1 MAKTK
6 KQTTSRL
13 QAYKP
18 LWAAALAVAGIF
30 NMVGVAIAEGT
41 PAGTTISN
49 TATATYDDGDANT
62 PLVNTVS
69 NTVEV
74 KVAKIAGL
82 TAVASPVEDLN
93 QGAIEFDDE
102 LVYTFTVTN
111 VGNAET
117 DVFVPGTA
125 DGGFTFNQFVP
136 RSVADSTGDTFAI
149 EVLDDAGTVIGT
161 IDAGAAGQTL
171 SDLDGN
177 PYTID
182 PDESFTVKVYGK
194 PASSAVANDPVSVQL
209 GDVSDNTDTP
219 GPDPTQNRQN
229 TGGSDTTANNDLVT
243 VDRSGDAPDNG
254 EREAQATAS
263 APYASSVA
271 PLALASIEKTSSLD
285 VKTSSVA
292 DDDVITYSL
301 DLNVADTSPNPEFQ
315 AAALTGTDIQLDTGS
330 GATTVNRIL
339 VSDAI
344 PADTEFVSVG
354 ATPSGWTPVY
364 TTTSA
369 DAPIDTTTGGITT
382 DGTTWTT
389 LQPPAADVKRV
400 GFIFDGSIGAG
411 GSVTGLTFDVVTSGL
426 DASTG
431 GIIENIA
438 QVFGKTVGGD
448 PDLVIYDE
456 SGDENPNNFDGATP
470 PAPNEGSVYDP
481 SVDTG
486 IPAVL
491 ADNNGDNQP
500 DDTTNVDTIGDNT
513 GAGPKGELNVVSV
526 TPTADDILNGTDGV
540 PGAIG
545 PTGDNDDFTNLST
558 TVPVGLAPDDTF
570 DPDVATFSNTLSNP
584 AGPTARIAD
593 VTIEPLSPSEATFA
607 SDPLNAANRV
617 SYSFDADGDGNVDG
631 DAAIPD
637 GTIVTIKTAT
647 GELASYVY
655 ELAGSTGTFTLFA
668 DENSVGATPSAPDAA
683 ARPVNVGDVDGGN
696 SVSYTVEVDL
706 PDGTEQLRGTPI
718 PIVAFADNDPA
729 ADPGYQNETTNN
741 ITIDRVYTGF
751 MELTKQASIIA
762 ADGVTVL
769 EGPTDAITREIEPG
783 EFIEYLLEYRN
794 ISEAIGGN
802 GSIFLTATDFRLVED
817 GNAVAIP
824 AAGSAVTATD
834 VVNNWAT
841 TTTHEQET
849 VAETGS
855 AVNYFTSSADTTAT
869 AGTSD
874 PISGTQV
881 EKYENVVPSV
891 AAGDEGSFTFR
902 RMANLGDTPAAP
914 VTPAP

>member
-18 LWAAALAVAGIF
+18 LLAAALAVAGIF

-49 TATATYDDGDANT
+49 TATATYDDGDATT

-74 KVAKIAGL
+74 RVAKIAGL

-117 DVFVPGTA
+117 DVFVPGVNDLA
-125 DGGFTFNQFVP
+125 FENFVP
-136 RSVADSTGDTFAI
+136 RSVADSTGDSFAI
-149 EVLDDAGTVIGT
+149 EVLDKDGNLIGT
-161 IDAGAAGQTL
+161 LDTTDSGTTL
-171 SDLDGN
+171 TDLINNGSN
-177 PYTID
+177 YTID
-182 PDESFTVKVYGK
+182 PDESFIVKVYGK
-194 PASSAVANDPVSVQL
+194 PDENAVADDPVSVQL

-219 GPDPTQNRQN
+219 GPDPTQNRQH
-229 TGGSDTTANNDLVT
+229 TGNDLPPVTNDLRT
-243 VDRSGDAPDNG
+243 VDLSGDAPDNG
-254 EREAQATAS
+254 EREAQAIGS
-263 APYASSVA
+263 APYASSVK
-271 PLALASIEKTSSLD
+271 PLALATIEKTSSLD
-285 VKTSSVA
+285 VKVSSVA

-301 DLNVADTSPNPEFQ
+301 DLNVADTSPSPDFQ
-315 AAALTGTDIQLDTGS
+315 AAALTGTDIRLDTGS

-344 PADTEFVSVG
+344 PTDTEFVSVG
-354 ATPSGWTPVY
+354 ATPAGWTPVY
-364 TTTSA
+364 TTSVG
-369 DAPIDTTTGGITT
+369 DPLDTTA
-382 DGTTWTT
+382 TTWTT
-389 LQPPAADVKRV
+389 LQPTAASVERV

-411 GSVTGLTFDVVTSGL
+411 GSVTGLTFDVVTNGL
-426 DASTG
+426 DPSTG

-438 QVFGKTVGGD
+438 QVFGSTVGGD
-448 PDLVIYDE
+448 PTLVVYDE

-470 PAPNEGSVYDP
+470 PAVEGSSYDP
-481 SVDTG
+481 LVDTG
-486 IPAVL
+486 IPGDLVDA
-491 ADNNGDNQP
+491 NGDNQP
-500 DDTTNVDTIGDNT
+500 DDTTNVDTAGDNT
-513 GAGPKGELNVVSV
+513 GAGPDGELNVVSV

-558 TVPVGLAPDDTF
+558 TVPAGLAPADTF
-570 DPDVATFSNTLSNP
+570 DPDVATFNNTLSNP
-584 AGPTARIAD
+584 AGPTAQIAD

-607 SDPLNAANRV
+607 SDPINPANQV
-617 SYSFDADGDGNVDG
+617 SYSFDADGDGTLDG
-631 DAAIPD
+631 DGAIPD
-637 GTIVTIKTAT
+637 GTLVTIEAN
-647 GELASYVY
+647 GQLAIY
-655 ELAGSTGTFTLFA
+655 EYDLNGTTGTFNLITNTEPA
-668 DENSVGATPSAPDAA
+668 PGSAPVLDPAA
-683 ARPVNVGDVDGGN
+683 QPVNVGDVNGGD
-696 SVSYTVEVDL
+696 SVDYTVKVDL

-718 PIVAFADNDPA
+718 PIVAFADDDPA
-729 ADPGYQNETTNN
+729 PTGTPGYQNETTNN

-794 ISEAIGGN
+794 ISESIGGN

-855 AVNYFTSSADTTAT
+855 TVNYFTASSDTTAT

-891 AAGDEGSFTFR
+891 AAGDEGTFTFR
-902 RMANLGDTPAAP
+902 RMANLGDTPT
-914 VTPAP
+914 TP